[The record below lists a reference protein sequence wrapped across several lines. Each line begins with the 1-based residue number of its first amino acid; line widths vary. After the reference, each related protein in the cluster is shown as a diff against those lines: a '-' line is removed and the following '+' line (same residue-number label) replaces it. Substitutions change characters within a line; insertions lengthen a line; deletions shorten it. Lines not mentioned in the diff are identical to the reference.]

1 MNFISAAAKEQ
12 IIVKKIFDL
21 GFEVGLKNHSE
32 IGWVL
37 REFNVLMRDA
47 QHLGIKSPESYYNDG
62 KLKGK
67 ASRDRG
73 LEGPK
78 VHEKETKGINKVELI
93 ITSSDINNITEEIE
107 SHHLLREPSFNELPP
122 LVKKSKVTKIPELL
136 EGFRLLKRK

>member
-1 MNFISAAAKEQ
+1 MNFINAAAKEQ

-37 REFNVLMRDA
+37 REFNVLIRDA
-47 QHLGIKSPESYYNDG
+47 QHLGVKSPESYYNDG

-73 LEGPK
+73 LEAPK
-78 VHEKETKGINKVELI
+78 SHEKEKGGMKKVELI
-93 ITSSDINNITEEIE
+93 IASSDINNITEEIE
-107 SHHLLREPSFNELPP
+107 SHHLLRKPSFNELPP
-122 LVKKSKVTKIPELL
+122 LVKKSKVTEMPELL